1 MSCYPFGKKHKT
13 RSQHRN
19 CRGWTKASTGYIKNS
34 DKKSTQLTAF
44 LETDMTS
51 RGFIKDQILVL

>member
-1 MSCYPFGKKHKT
+1 VADGPKVQAIPSKP
-13 RSQHRN
+13 
-19 CRGWTKASTGYIKNS
+19 

-51 RGFIKDQILVL
+51 RGFKKDHSGFMITV